1 MKKKIVAYLLC
12 MAMGVSLLPMPVIQ
26 AADNG
31 TVVYEEDKD
40 TEKDTETE
48 TESKTETET
57 EAPSELA
64 TPVKIAIKGLEVN
77 NKFSEVNVK
86 LVENLEKDAKI
97 KSVIWKHGKNNMTDG
112 TIEAHK
118 NYEVKIVVQAADNK
132 VFKDEQVEL
141 SIGEG
146 ESVQPIYPDTVE
158 LSDENHR
165 LTLTYTYDQDEEAYN
180 QEVAKLKFVID
191 EAEKIEEKGNDYYT
205 KESWNEFG
213 KALNAARKLSTD
225 SEETTIENIQEA
237 INDLTDAEK
246 NLVHPH
252 KYSVKE
258 WEWGENNE
266 SATLHLYCDECGI
279 DDLAVSATVTKQIDQ
294 EATCTEVGKATYT
307 ASVTV
312 NGKNYTDIIENV
324 EIPPIAHDNTTL
336 YKWEYATD
344 QEITEDTRWVPF
356 DKNAKWSKSLAD
368 SITKVRCSQVNHC
381 NACGNEDVIET
392 KEATKVSGREPDCV
406 NAGLY
411 KYEVTFGEGENTVNS
426 DIEVIIE
433 ATGQHTI
440 KETKA
445 EAATCTR
452 DGNKEYY
459 TCNVCGKIFEDKNG
473 TKEIKDKNSL
483 ILKATGHHIVVD
495 VKKQP
500 TKKAEG
506 ELVKHCRDCDD
517 VTQTLALPKKEITI
531 YIGAKAN
538 TKSVQK
544 AAEKVVTTYNT
555 EDYTIE
561 YAKAKN
567 AKTYE
572 KYFSLKN
579 AQKSGNLKSTLTINS
594 KKLSQVKLGTI
605 PLKVTVAGKTYTTKL
620 KVKIAKPEAKTFKVT
635 RKAITVGGIKGVRYD
650 LKYNYKGATK
660 VKIRVKNASGLNE
673 KFDRDMTNPKS
684 DSKKCYLNI
693 KDSDLKQF
701 GGKYKFQVVVY
712 YGKNVSEMLTVE
724 K

>member
-12 MAMGVSLLPMPVIQ
+12 MAMGVSLLPMPVTQ
-26 AADNG
+26 AVDNDA
-31 TVVYEEDKD
+31 VVYEE
-40 TEKDTETE
+40 EEDTETE
-48 TESKTETET
+48 TKTET

-77 NKFSEVNVK
+77 NEFSKVNV
-86 LVENLEKDAKI
+86 ELEKDLEEDAEI
-97 KSVIWKHGKNNMTDG
+97 KSVIWKHGKNNVTDG

-118 NYEVKIVVQAADNK
+118 NYEVKIVVEAADNK
-132 VFKDEQVEL
+132 VFKDEKVEL
-141 SIGEG
+141 SIGES
-146 ESVQPIYPDTVE
+146 EAVSSDQVTSE
-158 LSDENHR
+158 LSEKNRR

-180 QEVAKLKFVID
+180 QEVAKLKFVIA
-191 EAEKIEEKGNDYYT
+191 EAEKIEEKGKDYYT
-205 KESWNEFG
+205 KESWNEFEN
-213 KALNAARKLSTD
+213 ALAEAKDLSTD
-225 SEETTIENIQEA
+225 SEETTIEKIQDT
-237 INDLTDAEK
+237 ISKLTDAEK

-252 KYSVKE
+252 EYSLKE
-258 WEWGENNE
+258 WKWGDNNE
-266 SATLHLYCDECGI
+266 SATLHLKCDKCDI
-279 DDLAVSATVTKQIDQ
+279 DDLAVSATVTEQIDS
-294 EATCTEVGKATYT
+294 EATCTEAGQATYT
-307 ASVTV
+307 ASVMV

-324 EIPPIAHDNTTL
+324 EIPPIAHDNITL

-344 QEITEDTRWVPF
+344 QEITEDTQWVLF

-381 NACGNEDVIET
+381 NVCGNEDVIKT
-392 KEATKVSGREPDCV
+392 KEAEKISGKEPNCV
-406 NAGLY
+406 NDGLY
-411 KYEVTFGEGENTVNS
+411 EYSVIFGDDENKVNS
-426 DIEVIIE
+426 DIKVVIE
-433 ATGQHTI
+433 ATGQHTL

-459 TCNVCGKIFEDKNG
+459 TCNVCGKVFEDKNG

-506 ELVKHCRDCDD
+506 ELVKHCRNCDD

-605 PLKVTVAGKTYTTKL
+605 PLKVTVAGKAYTTKL

-701 GGKYKFQVVVY
+701 GDKYKFQVVVY
-712 YGKNVSEMLTVE
+712 YGKNVSEMLMVE

>member
-12 MAMGVSLLPMPVIQ
+12 MAMGASLMPMPVAQ

-31 TVVYEEDKD
+31 TVVYEEEKD
-40 TEKDTETE
+40 TEKDTEKQPE
-48 TESKTETET
+48 TEVL
-57 EAPSELA
+57 SELA
-64 TPVKIAIKGLEVN
+64 TPVKIAIKGLKVN
-77 NKFSEVNVK
+77 NKVSDIKIELK
-86 LVENLEKDAKI
+86 EISKEDAKI
-97 KSVIWKHGKNNMTDG
+97 KSVIWKHGKNNVTEG

-180 QEVAKLKFVID
+180 QEVAKLKFVIA
-191 EAEKIEEKGNDYYT
+191 EAEEIEKTGQDYYT
-205 KESWNEFG
+205 KDSWNNFKEV
-213 KALNAARKLSTD
+213 LDAARELSTD
-225 SEETTIENIQEA
+225 SEETTKENIKQA
-237 INDLTDAEK
+237 IDNLTKAEK

-252 KYSVKE
+252 KYLVKK

-266 SATLHLYCDECGI
+266 SATLHLHCNECGI
-279 DDLAVSATVTKQIDQ
+279 DDLAVSATVTKQIDS
-294 EATCTEVGKATYT
+294 EATCEKVGQATYT

-312 NGKNYTDIIENV
+312 NGTPYKKTKTIE
-324 EIPPIAHDNTTL
+324 ISKIAHDNTTL

-344 QEITEDTRWVPF
+344 QEITEDTQWVPF

-411 KYEVTFGEGENTVNS
+411 KYEVIFGEGENTVNS

-452 DGNKEYY
+452 DGNKGYY

-605 PLKVTVAGKTYTTKL
+605 PLKVTVAGKEYKTNV
-620 KVKIAKPEAKTFKVT
+620 KVKIKAPNITIKREVLKQGGVT
-635 RKAITVGGIKGVRYD
+635 GVHYS
-650 LKYNYKGATK
+650 LKYNVKGATK
-660 VKIRVKNASGLNE
+660 IKIRVKNASALNK
-673 KFDRDMTNPKS
+673 KFDTTMSNPKS
-684 DSKKCYLNI
+684 DDKKCYLNV
-693 KDSDLKQF
+693 KDSDMRKF
-701 GGKYKFQVVVY
+701 GNKFTFEIVAY
-712 YGKNVSEMLTVE
+712 YGKNVSEKFT
-724 K
+724 KRI

>member
-12 MAMGVSLLPMPVIQ
+12 MAMGVSLLPMPVTQ

-86 LVENLEKDAKI
+86 LEENLEKDAKI

-392 KEATKVSGREPDCV
+392 K
-406 NAGLY
+406 
-411 KYEVTFGEGENTVNS
+411 
-426 DIEVIIE
+426 
-433 ATGQHTI
+433 
-440 KETKA
+440 A

>member
-1 MKKKIVAYLLC
+1 M
-12 MAMGVSLLPMPVIQ
+12 
-26 AADNG
+26 
-31 TVVYEEDKD
+31 
-40 TEKDTETE
+40 
-48 TESKTETET
+48 
-57 EAPSELA
+57 
-64 TPVKIAIKGLEVN
+64 
-77 NKFSEVNVK
+77 
-86 LVENLEKDAKI
+86 
-97 KSVIWKHGKNNMTDG
+97 
-112 TIEAHK
+112 
-118 NYEVKIVVQAADNK
+118 
-132 VFKDEQVEL
+132 
-141 SIGEG
+141 
-146 ESVQPIYPDTVE
+146 
-158 LSDENHR
+158 
-165 LTLTYTYDQDEEAYN
+165 
-180 QEVAKLKFVID
+180 
-191 EAEKIEEKGNDYYT
+191 
-205 KESWNEFG
+205 
-213 KALNAARKLSTD
+213 
-225 SEETTIENIQEA
+225 
-237 INDLTDAEK
+237 
-246 NLVHPH
+246 
-252 KYSVKE
+252 
-258 WEWGENNE
+258 
-266 SATLHLYCDECGI
+266 YCDECGI
-279 DDLAVSATVTKQIDQ
+279 DYLAVSATVTKQIDQ

-531 YIGAKAN
+531 YIGTKAN